1 MDEDTLTVW
10 LDTALLM
17 LGGFVL
23 MSVLMMTIINPP
35 AESKEAD
42 VASPG
47 NVVIEAQWP
56 DGLDAD
62 VDLWVQAPGDVPVGY
77 SNKGGETFNLLR
89 DDLGKISDVTNLNYE
104 VSYSRGIPSGE
115 YVVNLHMYR
124 AGTTAF
130 PIPVKVV
137 ASVKA
142 SPDESTRQLLTTTIM
157 LNKENE
163 EVTAFRFRLDSH
175 GNLVPDSVNSLN
187 KPLRAAAAQ

>member
-77 SNKGGETFNLLR
+77 SNKGGKTFNLLR

-115 YVVNLHMYR
+115 YTVNLHMYR
-124 AGTTAF
+124 AGVSAF
-130 PIPVKVV
+130 PIPIKVV

-142 SPDESTRQLLTTTIM
+142 SPDESTRQLLTTTVM
-157 LNKENE
+157 LHKENE
-163 EVTAFRFRLDSH
+163 EVTAFRFRLDSQ
-175 GNLVPDSVNSLN
+175 GSLVAGSVNSLN
-187 KPLRAAAAQ
+187 RPLRAAAAQ